1 MINSYIFSKKLFPKR
16 KGLFDARL
24 LYIREYINT
33 VLYLKRFLRSVKPMS
48 DEWLDTTC
56 WNCRLFRIFMIKWC
70 VEFSVIFF

>member
-48 DEWLDTTC
+48 DE
-56 WNCRLFRIFMIKWC
+56 
-70 VEFSVIFF
+70 